1 MFVLWVESI
10 MSLPLNAY
18 IEVLT
23 PSCAVLSH
31 LVRLFA
37 TSWTVAHQASLSV
50 GIL

>member
-10 MSLPLNAY
+10 MSRPLNAY

-31 LVRLFA
+31 SVM
-37 TSWTVAHQASLSV
+37 SDSL
-50 GIL
+50 LPHEL